1 MAVEI
6 KQLVSKVGN
15 TCHQLTRGYPFDIT
29 SNDSSI
35 ITKIVYCRKGYNK
48 GYQGDFP
55 SYKVEFEDPQFKL
68 IIPEKNIE
76 SIIVES
82 IEKDKKKSTPDFLPE
97 LPTEELPTEEQ
108 PIGTLMDDVMNEDFL
123 IKDELPSKMD
133 PQINMHSQTN
143 ND

>member
-6 KQLVSKVGN
+6 KQLISKVGN
-15 TCHQLTRGYPFDIT
+15 TYHQLTRGYAFDIT

-48 GYQGDFP
+48 GHQGDFP
-55 SYKVEFEDPQFKL
+55 SYKVEFVDKQFKL

-76 SIIVES
+76 SIIVEL
-82 IEKDKKKSTPDFLPE
+82 IEKDKKKTTPDFLPE
-97 LPTEELPTEEQ
+97 LPTEELPID
-108 PIGTLMDDVMNEDFL
+108 PLMDDIMDEDFL